1 MLPIFKIVNF
11 AIGLY
16 ANGFFYANIIN
27 VSPKFVD
34 VYEFGIS
41 LATFII
47 RFAEVCSIPIFS
59 SHSINSFS
67 CPNLHKSTTKYY
79 LPCQNLTE
87 SFPSS
92 PLGTPI
98 TPNTQQNPPFSTF
111 FINCLCLTLVKPCYF

>member
-1 MLPIFKIVNF
+1 LKNKRVLPIFKIVNF
-11 AIGLY
+11 AIVLY

-79 LPCQNLTE
+79 LPYHNLTAA
-87 SFPSS
+87 
-92 PLGTPI
+92 LRTLI
-98 TPNTQQNPPFSTF
+98 TPNTQQNPLFTR
-111 FINCLCLTLVKPCYF
+111 